1 MAVFCA
7 YMRLLMPLA
16 NGRDTTVS
24 DPMVQTVSSNLD
36 FLLPFRQ
43 CAPTMQKAMET
54 IYSEPRRLL
63 TQAGLFNA
71 IAFRAV
77 FYGSEYA
84 TESLRFFGS
93 LDEWT
98 EYHASVEQEK
108 GTTDTAEYERQV
120 RERREAKARR
130 KKGVPSEMSERQRRL
145 RTGPTERFF
154 VNCQAY
160 KMANVY
166 RNTIYMNEYW
176 DAALALLRK
185 IEDKPLAR
193 DLHHFLCSK
202 EFPNIGPLTA
212 LLIIGDLVVAGAYPM
227 PSAEEWGFLVA
238 SLKLGAERALL
249 KLGIPSDSNP
259 NATQKA
265 FVDLDRYM
273 LKALTKEEHKAIKY
287 NIITLEHSLCKYQR
301 VY

>member
-84 TESLRFFGS
+84 TESLRFFDS

-120 RERREAKARR
+120 RE
-130 KKGVPSEMSERQRRL
+130 
-145 RTGPTERFF
+145 
-154 VNCQAY
+154 
-160 KMANVY
+160 
-166 RNTIYMNEYW
+166 
-176 DAALALLRK
+176 
-185 IEDKPLAR
+185 
-193 DLHHFLCSK
+193 
-202 EFPNIGPLTA
+202 
-212 LLIIGDLVVAGAYPM
+212 
-227 PSAEEWGFLVA
+227 
-238 SLKLGAERALL
+238 
-249 KLGIPSDSNP
+249 
-259 NATQKA
+259 
-265 FVDLDRYM
+265 
-273 LKALTKEEHKAIKY
+273 
-287 NIITLEHSLCKYQR
+287 
-301 VY
+301 